1 MFYNILTENDY
12 KNLEELKKITESI
25 SNLYDKLCNLE
36 ISGNKNTEDYKRIY
50 EYLMIAVE
58 VENNQYKSMNLN
70 YSKIA
75 AFLEYINLNLKK
87 NVPEGIINQ
96 HYNSKIDY
104 RMLKKFLKFLHD
116 NEIFYSQYMNDV
128 LYTKF
133 DAKENNIELI
143 KKESELDFAL
153 QSDIDYSFACN
164 LQKLIDNELYEIY
177 RKQLIMTKYMY
188 FFIYDDLLCNI
199 LLLNV
204 SSFDAII
211 KSYDMIDEEKVKF
224 VVDTQFDNLKENI
237 IKLLGVPD
245 YKCQKKN
252 TLIKL
257 LLRQCYINAYLE
269 KFELPSLY
277 QIDDEI
283 EIMINKYNY
292 YTTHSISTSL
302 LVNSIRGTISDKVAK
317 LLQKKKIK
325 N

>member
-1 MFYNILTENDY
+1 MFYDILTEKDY

-25 SNLYDKLCNLE
+25 SNLYDKLCDLE
-36 ISGNKNTEDYKRIY
+36 INDKKNTEEYKKIY

-70 YSKIA
+70 YSKIV
-75 AFLEYINLNLKK
+75 AFLEYINLNLNKSA
-87 NVPEGIINQ
+87 PEGIINQ
-96 HYNSKIDY
+96 NYDSKMNY
-104 RMLKKFLKFLHD
+104 RMLKKFLNYLHD
-116 NEIFYSQYMNDV
+116 NEIFYSQYINDI

-133 DAKENNIELI
+133 AAKENDIELI

-153 QSDIDYSFACN
+153 QSDIDYSFVCN

-177 RKQLIMTKYMY
+177 KKQLIMTKYMY
-188 FFIYDDLLCNI
+188 FYIYDDLLCNS
-199 LLLNV
+199 LLLNI
-204 SSFDAII
+204 SSFDAVS

-237 IKLLGVPD
+237 IKLLSVPD

-252 TLIKL
+252 SLTKL

-283 EIMINKYNY
+283 ERIINKYNY

-302 LVNSIRGTISDKVAK
+302 LVNSIRGTISDKIAK
-317 LLQKKKIK
+317 ILQKRK
-325 N
+325 